1 MAKHKHK
8 HDDDHVHGA
17 GGDHQP
23 SEDEVEE
30 IKRQAEE
37 ALGLLAPVI
46 DLLPKMLAE
55 IPRGKL
61 VEQLRLGDRRSYARF
76 FKGFRPQK
84 IPRSRIHKFMLAEIN
99 ERENGVLGHLL
110 IVLWNTSRDDVYEA
124 CKESLKVVN
133 PDVTKIEHVDAL
145 TSKTILKRLIDDFSI
160 EDVTLVIALNEA
172 RFDRATLQEM
182 IPDRDWSR
190 APAAPSEESGSGEA
204 AEA

>member
-1 MAKHKHK
+1 MAKHKHERSPGGK
-8 HDDDHVHGA
+8 LDPDHT
-17 GGDHQP
+17 P

-37 ALGLLAPVI
+37 ALGLLKPVM
-46 DLLPKMLAE
+46 DLLPKMLEE

-61 VEQLRLGDRRSYARF
+61 VEQLRLGDKRAYARY

-84 IPRSRIHKFMLAEIN
+84 IPRSRIHKFMVSEID

-133 PDVTKIEHVDAL
+133 PDVTKIDHVEAV
-145 TSKTILKRLIDDFSI
+145 TSKVILAKLLEEFAV
-160 EDVTLVIALNEA
+160 EDVTLVVALNDA
-172 RFDRATLQEM
+172 RFDRATLGEL
-182 IPDRDWSR
+182 IPGRDWSR
-190 APAAPSEESGSGEA
+190 APTGP

>member
-1 MAKHKHK
+1 MAKH
-8 HDDDHVHGA
+8 DP
-17 GGDHQP
+17 QP
-23 SEDEVEE
+23 SEDEVQE

-37 ALGLLAPVI
+37 ALGLLAPI
-46 DLLPKMLAE
+46 MDLLPKVLNE

-61 VEQLRLGDRRSYARF
+61 VEQLRLGDRRAYARF

-84 IPRSRIHKFMLAEIN
+84 IPRSRIHKFMMAEIN

-133 PDVTKIEHVDAL
+133 PDVTKIDHVDAV
-145 TSKTILKRLIDDFSI
+145 TSKVILGKLLDEFPV
-160 EDVTLVIALNEA
+160 EDVTLVVSLNDA
-172 RFDRATLQEM
+172 RFDRATLGEM

-190 APAAPSEESGSGEA
+190 APDGPPES
-204 AEA
+204 